1 MEGETELEM
10 VQRHV
15 REGGGQVQRQ
25 SELLA
30 RLQERGAPTDMAVIL
45 LEQFEDTQRLHKAHL
60 TRLESEAASDP
71 ISGQPHAPVQD
82 AISRR
87 EA

>member
-1 MEGETELEM
+1 MKGETELEM

-30 RLQERGAPTDMAVIL
+30 RLQEQGAPTAMAVIL
-45 LEQFEDTQRLHKAHL
+45 LEQFEDIQRLHKAHL
-60 TRLESEAASDP
+60 TKLEAKAASDP
-71 ISGQPHAPVQD
+71 IS
-82 AISRR
+82 S
-87 EA
+87 